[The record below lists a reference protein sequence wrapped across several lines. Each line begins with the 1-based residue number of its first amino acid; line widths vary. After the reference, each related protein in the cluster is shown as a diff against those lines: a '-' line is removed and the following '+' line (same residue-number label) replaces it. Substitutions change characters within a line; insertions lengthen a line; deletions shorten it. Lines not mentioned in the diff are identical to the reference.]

1 MKKRLL
7 FLLTAV
13 MMILT
18 LTACGGQSEDPTGDA
33 ATGDAATYD
42 WKFVLGES
50 TGSPQEYYANLFKEK
65 VAEISGGQFNVTIYP
80 VGQLGNGGDQGQL
93 IQSGSVEMGFL
104 PAGDATGIIPETNLL
119 SLHYIFPTNSDNLK
133 TFLDESVV
141 LNEDL
146 PQYFHNNGLT
156 VVDWLDEGYMVWTG
170 NKPLRTPEDFKGFK
184 MRTMASNIIMAS
196 FEAYGANAVNIPY
209 SELYSGL
216 QLKMADGQTN
226 PFEEILNMKF
236 YEVQSDCTVAYSDV
250 FLAALVIN
258 NDLYES
264 LPEEAQGWINQAISE
279 ISEEYNKYQIEASE
293 KAISELEANGMNIT
307 YLTDEE
313 IATYR
318 ELSKNVYDVY
328 YETTGENAKP
338 LLDKFL
344 KEAESFY

>member
-1 MKKRLL
+1 MKKKILVVL
-7 FLLTAV
+7 MAV
-13 MMILT
+13 AMMFA
-18 LTACGGQSEDPTGDA
+18 LTACGGSGEQTADNA
-33 ATGDAATYD
+33 ADGAATYD

-50 TGSPQEYYANLFKEK
+50 TGSPQEYYANLFKDK
-65 VAEISGGQFNVTIYP
+65 VAEVSDGQFNITVYP
-80 VGQLGNGGDQGQL
+80 VGQLGSGGDQGEL

-104 PAGDATGIIPETNLL
+104 PAADATGIIPETNLL
-119 SLHYIFPTNSDNLK
+119 SLHYIFPTGSDNLK
-133 TFLDESVV
+133 TFLKESAV

-146 PQYFHNNGLT
+146 PQYFHDNGLT

-170 NKPLRTPEDFKGFK
+170 NKPLKTPDDFKGFK
-184 MRTMASNIIMAS
+184 MRTMASNITMAE
-196 FEAYGANAVNIPY
+196 FEAYGASAVNIPY

-236 YEVQSDCTVAYSDV
+236 YEVQSDCTVSYSDV

-264 LPEEAQGWINQAISE
+264 LPEEAQGWIQQAIEE
-279 ISEEYNKYQIEASE
+279 ISDEYNEYQISAAEA
-293 KAISELEANGMNIT
+293 AIGELEANGMTIT

-318 ELSKNVYDVY
+318 ELSKNVYDIY
-328 YETTGENAKP
+328 YKETGANAQD

-344 KEAESFY
+344 AEVEAYY